1 MKYQKKIRF
10 GKSQNRTG
18 KTGGGICRKIMAVTL
33 LSVLILATFSGCGS
47 KTDGEIFAGMKTV
60 DLEGNE
66 VDKTVFQE
74 NELTMIN
81 AWATWCGPCVRE
93 LPELEKLQK
102 ELEAEDRSVG
112 VLGLVMEVQ
121 GAVLSGLSEEERE
134 TAEMILEQTGATYR
148 QLTVSEDMAKTALGS
163 QSVFPTTYF
172 VDKDGKLVGDPVTG
186 SRDLEKWKKVIES
199 KLEELQA
206 KQAKENKE

>member
-1 MKYQKKIRF
+1 MKHQKKIRF
-10 GKSQNRTG
+10 GKLQNRTG
-18 KTGGGICRKIMAVTL
+18 KTSGGFCSKIMAMTV

-47 KTDGEIFAGMKTV
+47 KRDGEIFADMKTV

-112 VLGLVMEVQ
+112 VFGLVMEVQ
-121 GAVLSGLSEEERE
+121 GAVLPGLSKEERE

-206 KQAKENKE
+206 K